1 MAGRGAKKRNDA
13 RRVRHG
19 RRGAKRAI
27 VTRTTPRPVLF
38 QVKLETV
45 PAALNSLESVIKA
58 FAENK
63 IKRAKYTG
71 LIYGMN
77 SIASLLRLKQ
87 EGEIVS
93 KIAKLEK
100 LIEEV
105 SKR

>member
-1 MAGRGAKKRNDA
+1 
-13 RRVRHG
+13 VRHG

-27 VTRTTPRPVLF
+27 VTRTTPPVIF

-77 SIASLLRLKQ
+77 SVASLLRLRQ
-87 EGEIVS
+87 EGEIMA